1 MTGSAGP
8 AVDSR
13 WGRPTV
19 LVADD
24 EEAIRSS
31 LRMILEHEG
40 YKVREAADGEA
51 AVAAVRALVP
61 DAAILDIL
69 MPRLDGLQA
78 LPRLL
83 ELAPELPV
91 LVISGH
97 GTIETAVEA
106 LQRGAQDFLEKPLQR
121 EVVLR
126 RLAGVLERGRLREEA
141 QARRHEEAGRWQI
154 VGGGPSMRQVRE
166 LIRRAGPTQATVLIT
181 GESGTGKELVA
192 RAIHEA
198 SLRAKG
204 PFLRVNC
211 AAIPDELIES
221 ELFGHEKGSFTGA
234 QERQKGRF
242 ARANGGTIFLDEIGD
257 MSLKTQ
263 AKVLRALQ
271 EGEIEPLGAGRP
283 VTVDVRVIAA
293 TNKNL
298 KAEISAGRFRE
309 DLFYRLNVLPIHLP
323 PLRERREDIPDLV
336 AHLAGQIAAEH
347 NKRRHA
353 FSRAALEALTARP
366 WPGNIRELGNLIERT
381 LILLPDGADTIDL
394 ADLPGT
400 EAPPGA
406 KTGSWLDAPTLAE
419 FKERAEREYLLRR
432 LEENEWNVTRTA
444 AAIGTPRS
452 NLYKRL
458 EHHGLARQASIRER
472 EAGR

>member
-1 MTGSAGP
+1 M
-8 AVDSR
+8 DSR
-13 WGRPTV
+13 WGHPTV

-24 EEAIRSS
+24 EEAIRAS

-40 YKVREAADGEA
+40 YQVREAPDGEA
-51 AVAAVRALVP
+51 AVTAVRAGVP
-61 DAAILDIL
+61 DAVILDIL

-78 LPRLL
+78 LPKI
-83 ELAPELPV
+83 LATAPDLPV

-106 LQRGAQDFLEKPLQR
+106 LRLGAQDFLEKPLQR
-121 EVVLR
+121 DVVLR
-126 RLAGVLERGRLREEA
+126 RLATVLERGRLREEA
-141 QARRHEEAGRWQI
+141 QIRHREEEGRWQI
-154 VGGGPSMRQVRE
+154 IGEGQGMKQVRE

-204 PFLRVNC
+204 PFVRVNC

-242 ARANGGTIFLDEIGD
+242 ARANGGTIFLDEVGD

-263 AKVLRALQ
+263 AKVLRTLQ
-271 EGEIEPLGAGRP
+271 EGDIEPLGAGRQ
-283 VTVDVRVIAA
+283 VKVDVRVIAA
-293 TNKNL
+293 TNKDL
-298 KAEISAGRFRE
+298 KVEIAAGRFRE
-309 DLFYRLNVLPIHLP
+309 DLYYRLNVLPIHLP
-323 PLRERREDIPDLV
+323 PLRDRREDIPALV
-336 AHLAGQIAAEH
+336 THLVHQLCREN
-347 NKRRHA
+347 NKRPRA
-353 FSRAALEALTARP
+353 FSRAALEALAARP
-366 WPGNIRELGNLIERT
+366 WPGNVRELGNLIERT
-381 LILLPDGADTIDL
+381 LILSPEGADTIEL
-394 ADLPGT
+394 QDLPDT
-400 EAPPGA
+400 EIPQGA
-406 KTGSWLDAPTLAE
+406 KTGSWLDASTLAE

-432 LEENEWNVTRTA
+432 LEENDWNVTRTA
-444 AAIGTPRS
+444 TAIDTPRS

-472 EAGR
+472 EASR